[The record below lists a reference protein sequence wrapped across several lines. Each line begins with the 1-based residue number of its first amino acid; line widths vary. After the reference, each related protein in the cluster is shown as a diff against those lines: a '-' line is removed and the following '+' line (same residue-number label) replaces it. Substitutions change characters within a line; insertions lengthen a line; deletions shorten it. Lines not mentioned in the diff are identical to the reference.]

1 MTTRLVGLLN
11 VHGRA
16 RCPSRGWYA
25 KEPLDKGAKAV
36 GFRVKIEDDWWE
48 GNKNE
53 KRFKK
58 T

>member
-1 MTTRLVGLLN
+1 MLKEVRKVKVKRVEGSEKWVTRPRRGRGRSKKTLVKKN
-11 VHGRA
+11 
-16 RCPSRGWYA
+16 
-25 KEPLDKGAKAV
+25 
-36 GFRVKIEDDWWE
+36 KIEDDWWE